1 MRILRFISLLAAFSL
16 GAVSCL
22 EESVD
27 VDQAMDNCVPEG
39 QPVIMY
45 LGFDALDQLDVQVG
59 TKAEAPRVDESRV
72 HDLYV
77 LIFDKDGNKF
87 YGRHFSYE
95 HMVSSLPTLINTYK
109 NYEGWYV
116 DNVTVADVTST
127 NEAQL
132 ADFKLRKSLNLAE
145 DKEGRD
151 VFLAESPYA
160 LQMAMEK
167 YPDIEF
173 HFTSEF

>member
-1 MRILRFISLLAAFSL
+1 MNLSDDIEKLLD
-16 GAVSCL
+16 G
-22 EESVD
+22 D
-27 VDQAMDNCVPEG
+27 VAPE
-39 QPVIMY
+39 Q
-45 LGFDALDQLDVQVG
+45 QW
-59 TKAEAPRVDESRV
+59 VDEAMQR
-72 HDLYV
+72 YPY
-77 LIFDKDGNKF
+77 FT
-87 YGRHFSYE
+87 
-95 HMVSSLPTLINTYK
+95 LPLLLHVK
-109 NYEGWYV
+109 H
-116 DNVTVADVTST
+116 TSD

-132 ADFKLRKSLNLAE
+132 ADFKNRKAINLAE